1 MIKAPLSMSIFELI
15 LVEGKSWS
23 ILLEIRP
30 FNGSD
35 LTFKAY
41 AMLKECSG
49 NFNLKFFH
57 DDF

>member
-1 MIKAPLSMSIFELI
+1 MSIFELI

-30 FNGSD
+30 SNGSD